1 MGDNNENTPVKP
13 VVVNL
18 SIDVTTVTKSSIKV
32 HKDTKVLKTSK
43 QKILCPEIRLVP
55 DVQTWSLQAITL
67 KMPII
72 LVEWAA
78 SLQLR
83 YVATFKG
90 PYFVK

>member
-55 DVQTWSLQAITL
+55 DVQTWPLHYSTKDALYTYICRVGSKFTA
-67 KMPII
+67 
-72 LVEWAA
+72 
-78 SLQLR
+78 
-83 YVATFKG
+83 
-90 PYFVK
+90 